1 MEKNNI
7 NIAEIL
13 RDCPKKLRWDP
24 VGMNIGSLKV
34 LREVEHV
41 RHPNGKTSRRFECL
55 CKCGNYTY
63 VLADNLKRR
72 ANITCGH
79 CGRANYE
86 YEIIPGAKYG
96 KLTILKEI
104 QSKKDYLSRRVRM
117 VECKCECGN
126 THITSFRNLRYGIC
140 RSCGCLSKETVIKRS
155 TKHGLSHKHPLYG
168 VWKGIKERCKCQTN
182 RAYSDYGGRGI
193 TVCEQWDKNFK
204 EFFDWSLANG
214 WKEGLS
220 IDRID
225 NNKGY
230 NPENCRFVNSVIQA
244 RNKRNNH
251 PVVHDGK
258 EWHCLSQFCEDM
270 GLDYKIVQQRLYRG
284 MSLEKAINFVYNE
297 HTAHLLGTTNS
308 YTEGGSK

>member
-1 MEKNNI
+1 M
-7 NIAEIL
+7 L
-13 RDCPKKLRWDP
+13 
-24 VGMNIGSLKV
+24 
-34 LREVEHV
+34 
-41 RHPNGKTSRRFECL
+41 
-55 CKCGNYTY
+55 
-63 VLADNLKRR
+63 
-72 ANITCGH
+72 
-79 CGRANYE
+79 
-86 YEIIPGAKYG
+86 
-96 KLTILKEI
+96 
-104 QSKKDYLSRRVRM
+104 
-117 VECKCECGN
+117 
-126 THITSFRNLRYGIC
+126 FR
-140 RSCGCLSKETVIKRS
+140 S
-155 TKHGLSHKHPLYG
+155 
-168 VWKGIKERCKCQTN
+168 N

-251 PVVHDGK
+251 PVVYDGK

-297 HTAHLLGTTNS
+297 HTAHLLGTTDP
-308 YTEGGSK
+308 YTEGGSE